1 MGSISFKDLA
11 IKVGCV
17 AGVDVAPTDLRRL
30 LRLAIANNIFQEP
43 EPGYVAHNRMS
54 LLLIEDEGL
63 ANWVGMFTTD
73 FMPSIAYTVA
83 AMKKWPGS
91 QEPNQTVWVHDS
103 LEIPGTDTE
112 LGCEHCI
119 QP

>member
-1 MGSISFKDLA
+1 MPRVGSISFKDLA
-11 IKVGCV
+11 VRVGRM
-17 AGVDVAPTDLRRL
+17 AGVDVTATNLRRL

-54 LLLIEDEGL
+54 LLLREDEDL

-83 AMKKWPGS
+83 AMKRWPGS
-91 QEPNQTVWVHDS
+91 QEPNQTVCLYDPHRR
-103 LEIPGTDTE
+103 
-112 LGCEHCI
+112 C
-119 QP
+119 